1 MAPRGRSRVGTGAT
15 MAGEESRGVSE
26 CPIIGALHTYTHTR
40 AHTVRLDTMT
50 AARVISADGQAGSPG
65 SRNRH
70 CRRHRY
76 LPLSVSGSRQD
87 THTHTHNVHTQGGGG
102 GLALAQRAD
111 STPSPPCLSYTK
123 VRN

>member
-40 AHTVRLDTMT
+40 ENTVRLDTMT

-87 THTHTHNVHTQGGGG
+87 THTHTQRTYTRRGGGG
-102 GLALAQRAD
+102 WHWLKEQTVPPPPLA
-111 STPSPPCLSYTK
+111 
-123 VRN
+123 